1 MALAFPR
8 SVNTAN
14 AQVTD
19 EIDPTEIG
27 LCCSSHRMTTSCAAE
42 KEVAMRRNRVV
53 LLAIV
58 VGVGIFGSSGVAG
71 AMETGLWDKGP
82 VGTREHILAT
92 DVYQNQQDSK
102 AHQLK
107 GAIPALPT
115 AINNQI
121 TDLVRPE

>member
-1 MALAFPR
+1 
-8 SVNTAN
+8 
-14 AQVTD
+14 
-19 EIDPTEIG
+19 
-27 LCCSSHRMTTSCAAE
+27 
-42 KEVAMRRNRVV
+42 MRRNRVV

-71 AMETGLWDKGP
+71 AKDTDLWGQTP